1 MSMVTVMLASMAGL
15 MLTPADAADS
25 IVETR
30 QSINYARE
38 ELVSDEGVQRL
49 RFEIIRTARSVCNDD
64 RSRFTRFSRETR
76 ECIADAYA
84 DGIAQLEVKV
94 AEARNTSRS
103 YAQAVVNA
111 EGAAH

>member
-15 MLTPADAADS
+15 MLTSADAGDS
-25 IVETR
+25 IVEAR
-30 QSINYARE
+30 QSINYAHE
-38 ELVSDEGVQRL
+38 ELMTDEGVQRL
-49 RFEIIRTARSVCNDD
+49 RLEISRTARSVCFDNS
-64 RSRFTRFSRETR
+64 SRHTRFSRETR
-76 ECIADAYA
+76 QCIADAYA
-84 DGIAQLEVKV
+84 DGISQLELKV

>member
-1 MSMVTVMLASMAGL
+1 MPMVTVMLASMAGL

-38 ELVSDEGVQRL
+38 ELMSDAGVQRL
-49 RFEIIRTARSVCNDD
+49 RNQISRTARSVCYDNS
-64 RSRFTRFSRETR
+64 SRHTRFSQETR
-76 ECIADAYA
+76 QCIADAYA

-103 YAQAVVNA
+103 YAQAVVNP